1 MIGNICLNVLY
12 SKWEVIMKKR
22 LLIIIL
28 ALCLTLSLMPGL
40 GISAGASGGWESYIN
55 CNAETF
61 INLGEGTYTLG
72 EGGPEI
78 SNGMQLQESWLGK
91 IVYYVSDET
100 STPLFTIPT
109 RPTAP
114 RGFMCSPSGEYMAM
128 VYGTSSDMEYRHY
141 NESIYTSCPGEIT
154 SIFLLQETSARYYF
168 RYKAVDGES
177 LASNDAA
184 VLVYTDIAGGG
195 VLLPGTN
202 KPKEEAPPEPDKGYT
217 DVSPDK
223 WYYGAVSYVKHTGL
237 MPGRSADTFEPDA
250 FTTRE
255 EVAAILYNIAG
266 EEFYPSITN
275 SFADIPEVAD
285 CLTAILWG
293 VENEIVKGTSDST
306 FGFGESV
313 TREHLAAFFYRLAGH
328 LNYDTGNKGELSSYT
343 DSSSVTLTEE
353 MAWAIGD
360 GIMNGVGDN
369 RLSPQGTATRAQVA
383 AMVQR
388 FMKQVRPYF

>member
-1 MIGNICLNVLY
+1 
-12 SKWEVIMKKR
+12 MKKR
-22 LLIIIL
+22 LLIIIW

-78 SNGMQLQESWLGK
+78 SNGMQLQESWLGQ
-91 IVYYVSDET
+91 IVYYVSGED

-109 RPTAP
+109 RPAAP
-114 RGFMCSPSGEYMAM
+114 RGITCVPSEGNT
-128 VYGTSSDMEYRHY
+128 VFIYGTSSNIEYRSY
-141 NESIYTSCPGEIT
+141 MESTYTACSGDIT
-154 SIFLLQETSARYYF
+154 MVYLLLENSARYFF
-168 RYKAVDGES
+168 RYKAVEGES
-177 LASNDAA
+177 LASSDSI
-184 VLVYTDIAGGG
+184 VLVYTQGSLGG
-195 VLLPGTN
+195 LPQIPGTD
-202 KPKEEAPPEPDKGYT
+202 KPEEEEKPQEPDKGYS
-217 DVSPDK
+217 DVASDK
-223 WYYGAVSYVKHTGL
+223 WYYGAVSYVKYMGL
-237 MPGRSADTFEPDA
+237 MPGRNANLFEPEA

-266 EEFYPSITN
+266 EEYYPSIKN
-275 SFADIPEVAD
+275 SFTDVPDDAD

-293 VENEIVKGTSDST
+293 AENEIVKGKTGSS
-306 FGFGESV
+306 FGFGDNV
-313 TREHLAAFFYRLAGH
+313 TREQLAAFFYRLAKH
-328 LNYDTGNKGELSSYT
+328 LDYDTGNKGELSSYT